1 MIANGRGSVCLA
13 GAASMKHRV
22 PAVVCLPLL
31 DIAQWVEQQP
41 FNAVGRGFESRYSNL
56 SDKQGQPTQ

>member
-1 MIANGRGSVCLA
+1 MIANGRGSICLA

-22 PAVVCLPLL
+22 PAILSLPPLN
-31 DIAQWVEQQP
+31 IAQWVEQQP

-56 SDKQGQPTQ
+56 SDKQDQPTQ